1 MVANDEI
8 LEARFVDEA
17 EFAHLPM
24 QKFMHVVG
32 PDIWKRHQA
41 TYFQPPTWQPPN
53 DHQHHGG
60 MSDYTRALRDQVGI
74 TQLIMPDT
82 GLWSVPGGAIDPHE
96 MPTDGVVREVWEEMG
111 LIVEPIRLAG
121 VYAGPKG
128 HATYPNGD
136 QVAVTSFVFVCQVIG
151 GELCPDEVESLDG
164 RFFEMDELEKLNM
177 PTKWRERIAHALSN
191 QDFAYFERS

>member
-1 MVANDEI
+1 M
-8 LEARFVDEA
+8 DEA

-60 MSDYTRALRDQVGI
+60 MSDYT
-74 TQLIMPDT
+74 DT